1 MEIAPMIRNIFKR
14 LSITELSY
22 VEVIL
27 MYDMEK
33 THTESPAILN
43 ILADIQEIKT
53 AKIRTA

>member
-1 MEIAPMIRNIFKR
+1 MDIAPMIRNIFKK
-14 LSITELSY
+14 LPITELSC

-43 ILADIQEIKT
+43 VLADIQEIKT
-53 AKIRTA
+53 AKIRNV